1 MCIRVH
7 RALVLV
13 LMAGVLAAGACT
25 VRPARPSDATDAP
38 PADLRAAAES
48 MYTRYSAAIA
58 TAQRGA
64 IPAFYHQDGALVV
77 FNGESRKMSREALR
91 ERYTTAWV
99 PPQYFAWED
108 LEFAPVSAT
117 QVLVT
122 GGFRWQAPAQ
132 TDTSRFIYAALLVTS
147 DSGLAIVFEH
157 ETLRP
162 RP

>member
-1 MCIRVH
+1 MSV
-7 RALVLV
+7 ALA
-13 LMAGVLAAGACT
+13 MGVLAAVACT
-25 VRPARPSDATDAP
+25 VRPAKPSDTTDAP

-64 IPAFYHQDGALVV
+64 IPAFYHQDGALIV

-91 ERYTTAWV
+91 ERYAGSWE

-132 TDTSRFIYAALLVTS
+132 ADTSRFIYAALLEAT
-147 DSGLAIVFEH
+147 DSGLGIVFEH

>member
-1 MCIRVH
+1 VR
-7 RALVLV
+7 RAMSIVA
-13 LMAGVLAAGACT
+13 MMGVLAAVACT

-122 GGFRWQAPAQ
+122 GGFRWQTPAQ
-132 TDTSRFIYAALLVTS
+132 PDTSRFIYAALLVAT

-162 RP
+162 RT